1 MRVIVSLLHHF
12 RMTPD
17 GTVYPYS
24 VFDYTFWRRYLEV
37 FDEVVVFG
45 RVGKIG
51 EVDPE
56 TMPPKSSGPGVAFFS
71 LPKSRGAW
79 QYLKAQRKLSAE

>member
-37 FDEVVVFG
+37 FDEVLVFA

-51 EVDPE
+51 ELDP
-56 TMPPKSSGPGVAFFS
+56 
-71 LPKSRGAW
+71 
-79 QYLKAQRKLSAE
+79 